1 MKIAV
6 LADVHANLEALEA
19 VLDDLGEWPDA
30 IVIAG
35 DLIGYGADPNAVV
48 ARIRATGARCVWGN
62 HEGMLLGRLSLRRC
76 IYAGIHAIRWTRK
89 ILNPEA
95 RQWLEGLPFALDVA
109 PGIRMVHADPRD
121 SEKYVN
127 TPTLAGEALAAVSP
141 DIRVLI
147 AGHTHEPVLWNGGAW
162 TRAQPGPHKLE
173 GRALLNPG
181 AVGQSPNEQRVARY
195 ARLDLA
201 ANIVTFHEL
210 DYPWQRTAKKMQ
222 EAGLVPLLCD
232 QKINPGQ
239 RLLNAVRT
247 RWLRWTAT

>member
-1 MKIAV
+1 MKLAV

-19 VLDDLGEWPDA
+19 VLDHLGDWPDE

-62 HEGMLLGRLSLRRC
+62 HEGMLLGRLGMKKC
-76 IYAGIHAIRWTRK
+76 IYAGIRAILWTREA
-89 ILNPEA
+89 LQPEA
-95 RQWLEGLPFALDVA
+95 RQWLEALPFALDVA
-109 PGIRMVHADPRD
+109 PGVHMVHAAPRD
-121 SEKYVN
+121 PERYLN
-127 TPTLAGEALAAVSP
+127 TPARAGEALAAVNP

-147 AGHTHEPVLWNGGAW
+147 AGHTHEPVLWNGGSW
-162 TRAQPGPHKLE
+162 TRARPGPHKLE
-173 GRALLNPG
+173 GRVLLNPG
-181 AVGQSPNEQRVARY
+181 AVGQSFSEQRVARY

-201 ANIVTFHEL
+201 ENIATFHEL
-210 DYPWQRTAKKMQ
+210 AYPWQRTAEKMKA
-222 EAGLVPLLCD
+222 AGLVPLLCD

-239 RLLNAVRT
+239 RLLDAVRT